1 MHYISSKKT
10 EITIIIMLLFNMLGW
25 HIEAQTVS
33 LSQCLEKG
41 KANYPLLAGKGYVN
55 SASEYKLK
63 SLQSQYYPQLDFT
76 GQMTWQSDVPHMV
89 TPNLPVSVAPPSQDQ
104 YKAYVDLKQVIYDGG
119 AISASKKVERLKSGI
134 DQQSIEVDL
143 YAIRNRIIDSYFLVL
158 SIDKQIEQIDFNI
171 NDLTNRLQE
180 ANARVANGAILK
192 SNAEMLEVEQL
203 KLMQTKSSLNEGRL
217 AAMEILSEFT
227 GETIEASSTLEIPLI
242 AVTDSLVERPEL
254 SLMSQQQE
262 HLQATE
268 TLLGKGR
275 MPKLSAFGQVGY
287 GNPGYNVLLDSFEPY
302 YMVGLRLNW
311 NIWDWKKTAN
321 DKEAL
326 KQQELVIN
334 TKQETFLKQINLSK
348 VEIESRIRR
357 NQQALQLDSKI
368 IELRE
373 NIRIASQSQ
382 LTNGIIT
389 TSDYIIRLNEA
400 MVAKLTEALHQI
412 ELSKATVE
420 LANLLGNGL

>member
-1 MHYISSKKT
+1 MHYNRINYT
-10 EITIIIMLLFNMLGW
+10 QAIILILLLFNTMSW
-25 HIEAQTVS
+25 QTQAQTMS

-55 SASEYKLK
+55 SASAYKLK
-63 SLQSQYYPQLDFT
+63 SLQSQYYPQLDLT

-119 AISASKKVERLKSGI
+119 AISASKKVEQLKNGI

-158 SIDKQIEQIDFNI
+158 SIDKQIEQINFNI
-171 NDLTNRLQE
+171 SDLTNRLQE
-180 ANARVANGAILK
+180 ANAKVANGAILK

-203 KLMQTKSSLNEGRL
+203 KLMQTKSSLYEGRV
-217 AAMEILSEFT
+217 AAVEILSEFT
-227 GETIEASSTLEIPLI
+227 GETIEPSATLEMPLI
-242 AVTDSLVERPEL
+242 AVSDSVVTRPEL
-254 SLMSQQQE
+254 SLMEQQQE
-262 HLQATE
+262 HLQASE
-268 TLLGKGR
+268 SLLGKGR

-302 YMVGLRLNW
+302 YMIGLRLNW

-373 NIRIASQSQ
+373 SIRVASRSQ
-382 LTNGIIT
+382 LSNGVIT

-420 LANLLGNGL
+420 LANLLGNGI

>member
-1 MHYISSKKT
+1 MYYNYLKNIP
-10 EITIIIMLLFNMLGW
+10 IIAIMTLFFNVATWQMQ
-25 HIEAQTVS
+25 AQTLS

-55 SASEYKLK
+55 SASEHKLK

-119 AISASKKVERLKSGI
+119 AIAASKKVEKLKNGI

-143 YAIRNRIIDSYFLVL
+143 YAIRNRIIDAYFLVL

-171 NDLTNRLQE
+171 NDLTNRIQE
-180 ANARVANGAILK
+180 ANARVSNGATLK
-192 SNAEMLEVEQL
+192 SNAELLEVEQL
-203 KLMQTKSSLNEGRL
+203 KLMQTKSSLSEGRL
-217 AAMEILSEFT
+217 TAIEILSEFT
-227 GETIEASSTLEIPLI
+227 GEKIDASVNIELPLMAASDST
-242 AVTDSLVERPEL
+242 VTRPEL
-254 SLMSQQQE
+254 TLMAQQQE
-262 HLQATE
+262 QLQASE
-268 TLLGKGR
+268 SLIGKAR
-275 MPKLSAFGQVGY
+275 MPKLSACGQLGY

-311 NIWDWKKTAN
+311 NIWDWKKTSH

-334 TKQETFLKQINLSK
+334 TKQETFLMQINLSK

-357 NQQALQLDSKI
+357 NQQALELDRKI
-368 IELRE
+368 IALRE
-373 NIRIASQSQ
+373 SIRIASQSQ
-382 LTNGIIT
+382 LNNGVIT
-389 TSDYIIRLNEA
+389 TSDYIVRLNEA

-420 LANLLGNGL
+420 LANLVGNSI